1 MTTTTTAPI
10 QSTTRSLEEQLSIL
24 NEVQLEALFAY
35 YGKDGLAKNDSLKD
49 TNATPEQV
57 QSALAE
63 FINND
68 SNEEQKT
75 ALLSQLEGYNHTYRL
90 REQTFSNVEDKAK
103 KLLDAKRDAKK
114 ELNKSVS
121 AFTKSLEDNL
131 TGSNKELLQQRR
143 INQKN
148 TQAWEKREK
157 IRVRGIDAYLKGVV
171 AAVIDDCEKE
181 YREEA
186 TRKADKISKV
196 ANAQVKVLK
205 GKGLEPTS
213 EKGTKLIL
221 KNSFPKEKEETV
233 KPRLRNAA
241 GASKAAVGNSPKPSK
256 DRG

>member
-75 ALLSQLEGYNHTYRL
+75 RLLQQLEEYNITYRL
-90 REQTFSNVEDKAK
+90 REEQYSSAEDIAKAA
-103 KLLDAKRDAKK
+103 LTAKRDAKK
-114 ELNKSVS
+114 GLNKSVS
-121 AFTKSLEDNL
+121 DFTEALEKNL
-131 TGSNKELLQQRR
+131 TGTNKELLQQRR
-143 INQKN
+143 IDQQNQ
-148 TQAWEKREK
+148 QAWKKREK
-157 IRVRGIDAYLKGVV
+157 IRERGIDAYLRGVV
-171 AAVIDDCEKE
+171 AAVIDDMEEE

-186 TRKADKISKV
+186 DEKADKISKI
-196 ANAQVKVLK
+196 ANAQVKALK
-205 GKGLEPTS
+205 SKGGDPKS
-213 EKGTKLIL
+213 MKGTKLIL
-221 KNSFPKEKEETV
+221 KNSFPKKKEQSQRT
-233 KPRLRNAA
+233 
-241 GASKAAVGNSPKPSK
+241 KAAKDAAKNTPTPKPK
-256 DRG
+256 VNK